1 MAYQSRPANE
11 TVSERFLTI
20 ITTQRALSQ
29 IFQRRACTFRLFQNS
44 IDAVNKFKMR
54 ILCRLIL
61 HEKGEAFEHTK
72 NIQSAA
78 INLLN
83 CPNPRQSR

>member
-54 ILCRLIL
+54 ILYY
-61 HEKGEAFEHTK
+61 TK
-72 NIQSAA
+72 KER
-78 INLLN
+78 LLN
-83 CPNPRQSR
+83 IPKTFRAQRSIY